1 MEKNMIVK
9 TNLSVIE
16 YIMLVDAIANG
27 YFGDA
32 GEYLPHIGMINC
44 MRVFY
49 NLCVEDSKFE
59 NEIPHDFTDLLMVDK
74 LAADDEFLEAFNKAI
89 AYHSDGGARKL
100 DFCGA
105 YMDAREIVQTR
116 NNPIEKFSKNA
127 LAFINSAV
135 ETLTNV
141 LSEENINKIGE
152 FAEQVEK
159 GNLDYYKLME
169 EFKNSDVFNKTTK
182 DGNAQAQIT
191 PFPTGEAD

>member
-32 GEYLPHIGMINC
+32 GEYQPHIGMINC

-74 LAADDEFLEAFNKAI
+74 LAADNDFLEAFNHAI
-89 AYHSDGGARKL
+89 TYPSDGVARKL
-100 DFCGA
+100 DFFSA
-105 YMDAREIVQTR
+105 YMDANEIVQTR
-116 NNPIEKFSKNA
+116 KNPIDRLTKSA
-127 LAFINSAV
+127 LDFINSTI
-135 ETLTNV
+135 ETLTNI

-169 EFKNSDVFNKTTK
+169 EFKNSDAFNQAKP
-182 DGNAQAQIT
+182 NRNNQAQIT
-191 PFPTGEAD
+191 PFPTEEA